1 LIAFIENDVSITFS
15 VRVIPRSPKAEI
27 VGEYDGA
34 LKIKLKSPP
43 VDGAANNEL
52 IRFLSKLLEVPK
64 ANIEIVAGEAT
75 RSKRIRVSGITS
87 AQTNAILQA
96 KI

>member
-1 LIAFIENDVSITFS
+1 MLNFIEKQNS
-15 VRVIPRSPKAEI
+15 VIFTIRVVPRSSKTEI
-27 VGEYDGA
+27 VGEYDSA

-52 IRFLSKLLEVPK
+52 IRFLSKLLAIPK
-64 ANIEIVAGEAT
+64 ANIEIISGET
-75 RSKRIRVSGITS
+75 SRSKRIRVSDIPLS
-87 AQTNAILQA
+87 QINEILQA

>member
-43 VDGAANNEL
+43 VDGAANDEL
-52 IRFLSKLLEVPK
+52 IRFLSKLLAVPK
-64 ANIEIVAGEAT
+64 ANIEIISGET
-75 RSKRIRVSGITS
+75 SRSKRIRVLGITLS
-87 AQTNAILQA
+87 QISPILQV

>member
-1 LIAFIENDVSITFS
+1 LIAFIENDFSITFS

-87 AQTNAILQA
+87 ARTSAILQA

>member
-1 LIAFIENDVSITFS
+1 MIDFIENDVSVTFS
-15 VRVIPRSPKAEI
+15 VRVIPRSPKTEI
-27 VGEYDGA
+27 VGEYYGA

-64 ANIEIVAGEAT
+64 ANIEIVAGETT

-87 AQTNAILQA
+87 ARTSAILQA

>member
-1 LIAFIENDVSITFS
+1 MIAFIENDVSITFS

-64 ANIEIVAGEAT
+64 ANIEIVAGETT

-87 AQTNAILQA
+87 ARTSAILQA